1 MGPASIIPGCA
12 PCVGGT
18 VAAMMLRQC
27 VDAQSCRYGG
37 CSTCFC
43 SACIVLGERPCQWDI
58 AEPKLKSWQ
67 HVDGRLPV
75 LTQGCIACPL
85 AGEACLGQCLY
96 VAGVPGTG
104 KTAMVRQVM
113 RGLRARADA
122 GQLPA
127 FRFVEI
133 NALRLPTPQH
143 AYVQLY
149 RVRARMAP
157 DLAACRRWHSCPRR
171 LCLHV
176 NGGVHSIC
184 MHGSNCIVKSFTLLS
199 RLCSRL

>member
-1 MGPASIIPGCA
+1 MTAS
-12 PCVGGT
+12 VMET
-18 VAAMMLRQC
+18 
-27 VDAQSCRYGG
+27 
-37 CSTCFC
+37 
-43 SACIVLGERPCQWDI
+43 SAWP
-58 AEPKLKSWQ
+58 
-67 HVDGRLPV
+67 
-75 LTQGCIACPL
+75 T

-143 AYVQLY
+143 AYVQLH
-149 RVRARMAP
+149 RVRPCALP
-157 DLAACRRWHSCPRR
+157 HVAACLIR
-171 LCLHV
+171 L
-176 NGGVHSIC
+176 S
-184 MHGSNCIVKSFTLLS
+184 S
-199 RLCSRL
+199 RYRTRF